1 MADQDTK
8 TVRERV
14 DEKSENRTLLTA
26 LGIVVAGVAVLAI
39 VGFLFLTPPPEIIE
53 GQAEANS
60 VRISGKLP
68 GRVLEFYV
76 EEGDNVHAG
85 DTLVHIHSSLAEA
98 KMMQAE
104 AMQTAATATDR
115 KVDAGTRSQIKQG
128 AYDLWQQA
136 IAAKN
141 ITKKTY
147 DRMQALFAEG
157 VVAEQKRDEAE
168 AAYKAAEAAER
179 AAKSQYDLA
188 VAGAQSEDKEAAKA
202 MVDVAKGGVAEV
214 EALLEDQYLVAP
226 CDGQIDIIYPQVGEL
241 VALGAPI
248 MNLLRI
254 DDKWV
259 TFNVREE
266 LLKDLPM
273 GKEIDI
279 MIPALGEKEAK
290 AKVYYVRDMGS
301 YAVWRATKSTG
312 EWDSRTFQIKARPL
326 EDIPDLRPG
335 MSIIYRQHKN

>member
-1 MADQDTK
+1 MADQDIK
-8 TVRERV
+8 TVSNDDVKR
-14 DEKSENRTLLTA
+14 ENRTIMIA
-26 LGIVVAGVAVLAI
+26 LGVVVGVVAVLAI

-53 GQAEANS
+53 GQAEATS

-76 EEGDNVHAG
+76 SEGDNVHAG
-85 DTLVHIHSSLAEA
+85 DTLVHIHSALAEA

-104 AMQTAATATDR
+104 GMQTAAAATDR

-136 IAAKN
+136 VAAKT
-141 ITKKTY
+141 ITRKTY
-147 DRMQALFAEG
+147 ERMQALFAEG
-157 VVAEQKRDEAE
+157 VIAEQKRDEAE
-168 AAYKAAEAAER
+168 AAFHAAEAAEK

-188 VAGAQSEDKEAAKA
+188 VAGAQREDKEAAAA
-202 MVDVAKGGVAEV
+202 MVTVAKGGVAEV
-214 EALLEDQYLVAP
+214 EALLEDQYLMAP
-226 CDGQIDIIYPQVGEL
+226 CDGQIDVIYPQVGEL

-248 MNLLRI
+248 MNLLKV

-266 LLKDLPM
+266 LLNDLPM
-273 GKEIDI
+273 GKEIEI
-279 MIPALGEKEAK
+279 MIPALDKMTAK

-301 YAVWRATKSTG
+301 YAVWRATKATG
-312 EWDSRTFQIKARPL
+312 EWDSRTFQIKARPV
-326 EDIPDLRPG
+326 DNIPDLRPG
-335 MSIIYRQHKN
+335 MTVIYLEHHD

>member
-8 TVRERV
+8 IVRERD
-14 DEKSENRTLLTA
+14 DEKRESRTLLTA
-26 LGIVVAGVAVLAI
+26 LGVVVAVVAVLAI

-76 EEGDNVHAG
+76 SEGDNVHAG

-104 AMQTAATATDR
+104 AMQTAASATDR

-136 IAAKN
+136 IAAKT

-147 DRMQALFAEG
+147 DRMQVLFAEG
-157 VVAEQKRDEAE
+157 VIAEQKRDEAE

-179 AAKSQYDLA
+179 AAKSQYELA
-188 VAGAQSEDKEAAKA
+188 VAGAQREDKEAAQA
-202 MVDVAKGGVAEV
+202 MVNVAKGGVAEV

-226 CDGQIDIIYPQVGEL
+226 CDGQIDVIYPQVGEL

-248 MNLLRI
+248 MNLLKI

-266 LLKDLPM
+266 LLNDLPM
-273 GKEIDI
+273 GKEIEI
-279 MIPALGEKEAK
+279 MIPALGERTAK

-312 EWDSRTFQIKARPL
+312 EWDSRTFQIKARPV
-326 EDIPDLRPG
+326 DSIPELRPG
-335 MSIIYRQHKN
+335 MSVIYRQHHE

>member
-8 TVRERV
+8 IVRERD
-14 DEKSENRTLLTA
+14 DEKRESRTLLTA
-26 LGIVVAGVAVLAI
+26 LGVVVAVVAVLAI

-76 EEGDNVHAG
+76 SEGDNVHAG

-104 AMQTAATATDR
+104 AMQTAASATDR

-136 IAAKN
+136 IAAKT

-157 VVAEQKRDEAE
+157 VIAEQKRDEAE
-168 AAYKAAEAAER
+168 AAYQAAEAAER
-179 AAKSQYDLA
+179 AAKSQYELA
-188 VAGAQSEDKEAAKA
+188 VAGAQREDKEAAQA
-202 MVDVAKGGVAEV
+202 MVNVAKGGVAEV
-214 EALLEDQYLVAP
+214 EALLEDQYLIAP
-226 CDGQIDIIYPQVGEL
+226 CDGQIDVIYPQVGEL

-248 MNLLRI
+248 MNLLKI

-266 LLKDLPM
+266 VLNDLPM
-273 GKEIDI
+273 GKEIEI
-279 MIPALGEKEAK
+279 MIPALGERTAK

-312 EWDSRTFQIKARPL
+312 EWDSRTFQIKARPV
-326 EDIPDLRPG
+326 DSIPELRPG
-335 MSIIYRQHKN
+335 MSVIYRQHHE